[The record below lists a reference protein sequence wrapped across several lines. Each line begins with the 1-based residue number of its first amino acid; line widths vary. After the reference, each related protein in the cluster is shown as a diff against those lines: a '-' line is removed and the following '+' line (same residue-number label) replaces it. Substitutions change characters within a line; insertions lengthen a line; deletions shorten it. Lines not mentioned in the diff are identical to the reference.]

1 MKLAAFQ
8 LGVGL
13 AALAIFTTVSRGEE
27 AAPAT
32 ALAVVDAE
40 HLAAWS
46 RDLDSRKF
54 AIREAAT
61 DHLLAAGPVALP
73 YLATSLDSE
82 SLEVADR
89 AAWVLKQMS
98 LSKDS
103 ELQIAALEL
112 LAGNKRF
119 PAMVRDAEVSL
130 ADIYEE
136 LCRQK
141 LEVLGAAFEVS
152 SESITALTIG
162 VEVKVSINRE
172 EWLGKPS
179 DLLELTKLRQIAA
192 LKVAAHG
199 LDNKVAR
206 KLAEIPGLQVLELI
220 ETDANMELVDEL
232 RKARPELRV
241 RLKSRAMLG
250 VGLMDGS
257 PPTVSQVHVNTP
269 AAFAGFR
276 EGDAILKFEGAEVDS
291 FDTLTNHI
299 GQHDPGDTVKI
310 VVQRGEEE
318 VELSAKLTDADWMSD
333 TPLNER

>member
-1 MKLAAFQ
+1 MKLVAYQ

-13 AALAIFTTVSRGEE
+13 TVLAVFSSASWGEE
-27 AAPAT
+27 AAPEPS
-32 ALAVVDAE
+32 LAIVDAE
-40 HLAAWS
+40 HLASWS

-54 AIREAAT
+54 AIREAPT
-61 DHLLAAGPVALP
+61 DHLLAAGPPALP
-73 YLATSLDSE
+73 YLASSLQSE

-98 LSKDS
+98 SSKDS

-141 LEVLGAAFEVS
+141 LKELGAEFEVS

-162 VEVKVSINRE
+162 VEAKVSINGE
-172 EWLGKPS
+172 DWVGKPS
-179 DLLELTKLRQIAA
+179 DLLELTKLRQIAV

-206 KLAEIPGLQVLELI
+206 QLADIPGLQILELV
-220 ETDANMELVDEL
+220 ETDANMQLVDEL
-232 RKARPELRV
+232 RKVRPELRV

-269 AAFAGFR
+269 AAIAGFR

-318 VELSAKLTDADWMSD
+318 VELSAKLTDVDWMSD
-333 TPLNER
+333 TPLGER